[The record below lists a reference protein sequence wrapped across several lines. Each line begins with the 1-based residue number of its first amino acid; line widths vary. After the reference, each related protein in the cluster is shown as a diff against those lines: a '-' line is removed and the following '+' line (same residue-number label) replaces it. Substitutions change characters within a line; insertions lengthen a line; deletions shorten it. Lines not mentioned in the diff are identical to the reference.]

1 MTTSELKI
9 NRDILLATKTQHLA
23 ERRAKTPLEAVHAMA
38 TMQRRPRYILNT
50 VVDAHASVQLIG
62 QITRLDTYDPVAM
75 ALRFVREGVDAVAFF
90 TDNAAYQN
98 DLDDLLMVAMGVKDT
113 PVIYQ
118 NYIVNEYNVIEARAS
133 DASALV
139 LYASALDPA
148 MLRKTVSMTQRW
160 KMTAIVQVNSEDE
173 MRRAVE
179 LSPHAIAIGLSESD
193 DIPHAIDKLRLLRP
207 LLPYNT
213 RSLLMNCLHTLDE
226 VEAVVAEGVNAVIVS
241 EDVLNTAQKST
252 RLKALLQR
260 A

>member
-9 NRDILLATKTQHLA
+9 NRDILLATKLQHLA
-23 ERRAKTPLEAVHAMA
+23 ERRAKTPLEAIHAMA

-50 VVDAHASVQLIG
+50 VIDPDSPIQLIG

-75 ALRFVREGVDAVAFF
+75 ALRFVREGVDAVTFF

-98 DLDDLLMVAMGVKDT
+98 DLDDLLMVSMGVKDT

-118 NYIVNEYNVIEARAS
+118 NYIVNEYNVIEARAA
-133 DASALV
+133 DASALI
-139 LYASALDPA
+139 LYASALDPT

-160 KMTAIVQVNSEDE
+160 KMTAIVQVNTEED
-173 MRRAVE
+173 MRYATE
-179 LSPHAIAIGLSESD
+179 LSPHAIAVGHGESD

-213 RSLLMNCLHTLDE
+213 RLLLMNCLHTLDE
-226 VEAVVAEGVNAVIVS
+226 VEAVITEGVNAIIVS
-241 EDVLNTAQKST
+241 EDVLNTAAKSA
-252 RLKALLQR
+252 RLKTLLKR
-260 A
+260 D